1 MDSAREM
8 RAMTMA
14 AFPCPPLPMEGLNSS
29 YRESEINSHDFLAM
43 LINTA
48 ALIGDTKAD
57 VARAKSQFTLTEAYL
72 GAMRD
77 TDRPLYT
84 MQAFTR
90 DYMATYGPILDVR
103 FRQRGSANMT
113 TQQHSW
119 LRAQYI
125 LRDME
130 VKEVGDWLRETQLIL
145 LSTIIWSTRDA
156 NTTTGDGLES
166 RLVLL

>member
-1 MDSAREM
+1 
-8 RAMTMA
+8 
-14 AFPCPPLPMEGLNSS
+14 
-29 YRESEINSHDFLAM
+29 M

-57 VARAKSQFTLTEAYL
+57 VARAKSQFKLTESYL

-77 TDRPLYT
+77 TDRPLYI

-103 FRQRGSANMT
+103 FRQRGSAKLT

-130 VKEVGDWLRETQLIL
+130 VKEVRDWLRETQVIL
-145 LSTIIWSTRDA
+145 LSTIVWSTLPREVDVDHI
-156 NTTTGDGLES
+156 TTKHLGHAPVDILERS
-166 RLVLL
+166 QVLL